1 MTQESI
7 FAILQEKD
15 VQEQWLNICRLHRI
29 TKEYLLVAEEVCEE
43 GVLFFQPLKE
53 HRDAYDHVIRTFSI
67 DLKKVPE
74 DVDCKLYVKKNLEK
88 AYGHEYRTFLIRQIG
103 CHTI

>member
-29 TKEYLLVAEEVCEE
+29 TKEYLLVAEEVCE
-43 GVLFFQPLKE
+43 
-53 HRDAYDHVIRTFSI
+53 AY
-67 DLKKVPE
+67 
-74 DVDCKLYVKKNLEK
+74 
-88 AYGHEYRTFLIRQIG
+88 IRQKRILLG
-103 CHTI
+103 N

>member
-43 GVLFFQPLKE
+43 GVLFFQP
-53 HRDAYDHVIRTFSI
+53 
-67 DLKKVPE
+67 
-74 DVDCKLYVKKNLEK
+74 
-88 AYGHEYRTFLIRQIG
+88 
-103 CHTI
+103 